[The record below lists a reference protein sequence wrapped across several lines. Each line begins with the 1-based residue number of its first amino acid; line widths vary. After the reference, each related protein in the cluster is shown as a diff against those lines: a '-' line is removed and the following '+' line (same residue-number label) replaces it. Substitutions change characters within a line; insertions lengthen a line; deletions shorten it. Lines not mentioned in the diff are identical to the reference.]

1 MNSYDR
7 ILDELQ
13 ERIDSLPKRS
23 ISALFLACAEAL
35 RPAFR
40 EWAAHRGESTE
51 PLLERA
57 ISSARSFAVTGQPPA
72 DVHQLLASVEEA
84 TPEGE
89 SWHGVPSTTAQ
100 DCWICADIAIR
111 VIADPE
117 YRAGSGLHYAL
128 EPLMGR
134 VTERVHGVSEL
145 RGAPGETPQMM
156 DEVLRQPE
164 IVEALGFFSWAVDF
178 LGQAKALTD
187 AEIAELTRRAAAIAP

>member
-1 MNSYDR
+1 MTSYDR
-7 ILDELQ
+7 LLMALG

-40 EWAAHRGESTE
+40 DWAAHRGESTE

-57 ISSARSFAVTGQPPA
+57 ISSARSFAITGQPPA
-72 DVHQLLASVEEA
+72 DVHELLASVEEA

-100 DCWICADIAIR
+100 DCWICAGIAIR
-111 VIADPE
+111 VISDPE
-117 YRAGSGLHYAL
+117 YRAGPGVEYAL
-128 EPLMGR
+128 EPVMGR
-134 VTERVHGVSEL
+134 VTERLHGVSQLGSGPDES
-145 RGAPGETPQMM
+145 AQME
-156 DEVLRQPE
+156 EVLRQPE